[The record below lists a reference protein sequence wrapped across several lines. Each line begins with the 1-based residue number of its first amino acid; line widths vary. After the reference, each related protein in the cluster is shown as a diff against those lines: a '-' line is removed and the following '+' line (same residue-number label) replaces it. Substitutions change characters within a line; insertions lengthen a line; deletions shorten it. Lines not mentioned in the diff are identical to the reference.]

1 MSNLVRFIGII
12 FVIIIAMLLM
22 LAVGGVLSSK
32 DLWHNVVKV
41 AEFGGIALVASGL
54 VLLIAKK

>member
-41 AEFGGIALVASGL
+41 VEFGGIALVASGL